1 MGGGGLGNQQSVDV
15 VTVVDTNGIASIE
28 FARPDRKNAF
38 ELNVLEDLSTALDA
52 CVADPDVKAIILAGR
67 GAHFSSGASPAL
79 MAKLRDA
86 TPLEVQGSVYGIA
99 QGAARRLYNCPKPT
113 IALVSGA
120 AVTLGCELAL
130 ACDFRLIDETSFF
143 QEAWI
148 RLGLLPPLGG
158 MFLLPRMVGVARAS
172 EMILQGRRV
181 KAEEAERIGLA
192 HELVPADQLRTRGLE
207 LAQDLGSIPP
217 QAYRLA
223 KQGFHRGLES
233 TMETEWSANALAQAV
248 LMSTEDFAEGV
259 ASVTERRAPGFVG
272 R

>member
-1 MGGGGLGNQQSVDV
+1 MGGGALGNAESTDV
-15 VTVVDTNGIASIE
+15 VIVVDTHGIALIE

-38 ELNVLEDLSTALDA
+38 EESVLKELSAAIDA
-52 CVADPDVKAIILAGR
+52 AVADPRVKAIMLAGR
-67 GAHFSSGASPAL
+67 GQHFSSGASPAL

-86 TPLEVQGSVYGIA
+86 TPLEVQGNVYGIA

-130 ACDFRLIDETSFF
+130 ACDFRLIDETAFF

-192 HELVPADQLRTRGLE
+192 HELVPADRLRARGME
-207 LAQDLGSIPP
+207 LATELGSIPP

-259 ASVTERRAPGFVG
+259 SAVIERRTPSFAGK
-272 R
+272 

>member
-1 MGGGGLGNQQSVDV
+1 MGGGDLANAQSTDV
-15 VTVVDTNGIASIE
+15 IMAIDKDGIALIE
-28 FARPDRKNAF
+28 LARPDRKNAF
-38 ELNVLEDLSTALDA
+38 EVSVLEDLSAAIDA
-52 CVADPDVKAIILAGR
+52 AVADPRAKAIILAAR
-67 GAHFSSGASPAL
+67 GPHFSSGASPEL

-86 TPLEVQGSVYGIA
+86 TPLEVQGNVYGTA

-130 ACDFRLIDETSFF
+130 ACDFRLIDETAFF

-172 EMILQGRRV
+172 EMVLQGRRV

-192 HELVPADQLRTRGLE
+192 HELLPADELRARGLE
-207 LAQDLGSIPP
+207 LARDLGSIPP

-259 ASVTERRAPGFVG
+259 AAVTERRTPSFVG

>member
-1 MGGGGLGNQQSVDV
+1 MRNAQSTDV
-15 VTVVDTNGIASIE
+15 IQVVDTHGIALIE
-28 FARPDRKNAF
+28 LARPDRKNAF
-38 ELNVLEDLSTALDA
+38 EVSVLEDLSAAIDA
-52 CVADPDVKAIILAGR
+52 AVSDARVKAIMLAGR

-79 MAKLRDA
+79 MAQLRDA
-86 TPLEVQGSVYGIA
+86 TPLEVQGNVYDKA

-130 ACDFRLIDETSFF
+130 ACDFRIIDETAFF
-143 QEAWI
+143 EEAWI

-181 KAEEAERIGLA
+181 KAGEAQRIGLA
-192 HELVPADQLRTRGLE
+192 HELVPADQLRARGTE
-207 LAQDLGSIPP
+207 LAIDLASIPP

-233 TMETEWSANALAQAV
+233 TMEIEWSANALAQAV

-259 ASVTERRAPGFVG
+259 AAVTERRTPSFAG